1 MIIITCLLSQEKKKK
16 LMQRYE
22 NVVLFFAIGII
33 AWSPPPPPCI
43 AALLARYISLWCCSP
58 GQCETKHNASLC
70 VYSAGTMSWTRIS
83 NAPKHTQPRSIH
95 AQRKE
100 ICRSASICS
109 SGAYRNRRI
118 HRDLHRKI
126 IECTKVLF
134 TRAQSEQTNKNTVLQ
149 WRKNMFKTYNLRT
162 FLWKC

>member
-43 AALLARYISLWCCSP
+43 AALWLDIYRCDVVRPA
-58 GQCETKHNASLC
+58 NAKQN
-70 VYSAGTMSWTRIS
+70 TMHR
-83 NAPKHTQPRSIH
+83 
-95 AQRKE
+95 
-100 ICRSASICS
+100 CASIRLGPCH
-109 SGAYRNRRI
+109 GHEYRMLRNTHSPDRFTRSVRKFAAPLVYAVRVPTARRI

-134 TRAQSEQTNKNTVLQ
+134 TRAQSEQSNKNTVLQ
-149 WRKNMFKTYNLRT
+149 WRRNMLKTYNLRT